1 MVHDLVIFSASD
13 HDLVNFG
20 ASDHDFDCFLRFW
33 VLRITILAILFD
45 LDASDHDYDV
55 F

>member
-1 MVHDLVIFSASD
+1 MVLAASN
-13 HDLVNFG
+13 HDLVNFLFG